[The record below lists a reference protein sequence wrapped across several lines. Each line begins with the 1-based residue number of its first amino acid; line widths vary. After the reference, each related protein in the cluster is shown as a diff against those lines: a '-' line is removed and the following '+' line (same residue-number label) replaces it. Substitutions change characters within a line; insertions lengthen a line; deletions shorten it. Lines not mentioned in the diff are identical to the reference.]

1 MQVKKNLKT
10 KTRIF
15 DFKLPDFKNVK
26 LGLFEIFLVLE
37 NLKNP
42 GL

>member
-1 MQVKKNLKT
+1 MICIKLIMQVKKNLKT

-26 LGLFEIFLVLE
+26 LGLFEIFWF
-37 NLKNP
+37 
-42 GL
+42 